1 MLLRSSAMFQRDSL
15 RVVLPILEVGCIS
28 GVLVLVGRGG
38 RTCLSPPMAST
49 TGVSGMTSRRNCPTW
64 VPSPR
69 AHAQAPPVRKRVA
82 QHPPQERQ
90 VQTALAPIHMSRD
103 EIQQNV
109 MPPLPQVALF
119 RAREGYPTVQER
131 QATVV
136 DIVNQPRRM
145 DARATWYSGGPAGY
159 NGSPRYSS
167 NTLGLA

>member
-1 MLLRSSAMFQRDSL
+1 MPVSADGIYNRRQWDDE
-15 RVVLPILEVGCIS
+15 PEE
-28 GVLVLVGRGG
+28 
-38 RTCLSPPMAST
+38 LSYLGPFASF
-49 TGVSGMTSRRNCPTW
+49 
-64 VPSPR
+64 
-69 AHAQAPPVRKRVA
+69 
-82 QHPPQERQ
+82 QERQ